1 VRDAQARVRLGAP
14 THARSNRRRSEKKK
28 TRGFPTKEAEK
39 DTKQESIRKKVHLF
53 LSIITTVRRKSENC
67 FAKTSSIRNKRFIFA
82 LEQTQ
87 LSLFPPHCGVHI
99 AQNGRTVVLT
109 ISAHAL

>member
-1 VRDAQARVRLGAP
+1 MRTAVSARCAGACPLAPPHRGGSPPP
-14 THARSNRRRSEKKK
+14 TEREEKGA
-28 TRGFPTKEAEK
+28 GFPTKEAEK

-82 LEQTQ
+82 LE
-87 LSLFPPHCGVHI
+87 
-99 AQNGRTVVLT
+99 
-109 ISAHAL
+109 

>member
-1 VRDAQARVRLGAP
+1 MQTAVSARCAGACPLRRTYTREEQPP
-14 THARSNRRRSEKKK
+14 TEREEKGA
-28 TRGFPTKEAEK
+28 GFPTKEAEK

-82 LEQTQ
+82 LE
-87 LSLFPPHCGVHI
+87 
-99 AQNGRTVVLT
+99 
-109 ISAHAL
+109 

>member
-1 VRDAQARVRLGAP
+1 VRDAQARVRLGVP
-14 THARSNRRRSEKKK
+14 THARSNHRRNEKKK
-28 TRGFPTKEAEK
+28 TRGFPPKEAEK

-99 AQNGRTVVLT
+99 AQNRRTIVLT